1 MQIKVIA
8 PKELRGRV
16 VLPSSKSI
24 SNRALTISALAGC
37 DGTVEN
43 VSDCDDTRV
52 MQAWLKNRPD
62 TIDIGAAGTAMRFS
76 TALLAVSEGTHI
88 ITGSERMKNR
98 PMRKRSDE
106 DLEKYN
112 QLVVADEQEVE
123 NDYKNEYRGRVQ
135 NRKVDITYLPMYEL
149 ALEPVKSEVNN
160 YIAYDEAVEAF
171 NSRTQHPLYVAS
183 GVPYITES
191 KSQAYFA
198 YVDTLNAV
206 IADAGDMQR
215 VATSLMLRAVTYSS
229 MQNLEGAI
237 DDLTTYLQMDSL
249 SVLALWQRAVCQSKL
264 NEFQASQGT
273 DVDMKT
279 ARSAT
284 LGDALLAK
292 NSLMDFSAAIRLSPS
307 CAYLY
312 YNRGGVYVHRKDYSR
327 AIDDYTQAVA
337 LDPNLGEAYYTRG
350 LALIESGKTDEG
362 IRDLSKAGELGL
374 YTAYSLIKKYRGSEK

>member
-1 MQIKVIA
+1 M
-8 PKELRGRV
+8 
-16 VLPSSKSI
+16 
-24 SNRALTISALAGC
+24 
-37 DGTVEN
+37 
-43 VSDCDDTRV
+43 
-52 MQAWLKNRPD
+52 
-62 TIDIGAAGTAMRFS
+62 
-76 TALLAVSEGTHI
+76 
-88 ITGSERMKNR
+88 
-98 PMRKRSDE
+98 
-106 DLEKYN
+106 
-112 QLVVADEQEVE
+112 
-123 NDYKNEYRGRVQ
+123 
-135 NRKVDITYLPMYEL
+135 
-149 ALEPVKSEVNN
+149 NN

-171 NSRTQHPLYVAS
+171 NRRTQRPLYVVS
-183 GVPYITES
+183 GIPYVTES
-191 KSQAYFA
+191 KSQDYFA
-198 YVDTLNAV
+198 YVDTLNAA

-273 DVDMKT
+273 DADMKT

-284 LGDALLAK
+284 LGDALLVN

-312 YNRGGVYVHRKDYSR
+312 YNRGGVYVRRKDYSR
-327 AIDDYTQAVA
+327 AVDDYTQAIA
-337 LDPNLGEAYYTRG
+337 LDPNLGEAYYNRG